1 MAAASPT
8 LVRRAPLLGSAQRV
22 HRQTGLLGDVSL
34 SAASLDPCRSD
45 GTSERKLMRWAT
57 DRTGRHGAGRYV
69 ITVLAPRAPQLSW
82 TATLT
87 H

>member
-1 MAAASPT
+1 
-8 LVRRAPLLGSAQRV
+8 
-22 HRQTGLLGDVSL
+22 L

-45 GTSERKLMRWAT
+45 GSSELKLMRWAT

-69 ITVLAPRAPQLSW
+69 ITVLAPRVPQLVW